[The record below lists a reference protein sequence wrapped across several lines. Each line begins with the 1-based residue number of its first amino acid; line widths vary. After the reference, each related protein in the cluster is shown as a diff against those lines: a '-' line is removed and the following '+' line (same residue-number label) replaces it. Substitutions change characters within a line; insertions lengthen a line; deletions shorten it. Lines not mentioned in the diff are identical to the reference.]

1 MVRIV
6 LDTNQ
11 VGQVCRRGTSS
22 FLGRLTLVLNPHR
35 LAEIL
40 LSPQGAERLRG
51 ISEFPIRFG
60 VDPSIALAT
69 VASGTDAQALS
80 YKPFYPP
87 HSQVHRVWRR
97 ALKVDLSFLRKEA
110 RRIKDANR
118 DGMRRLCEKVRL
130 ASKRLKDERSRGE
143 SPHSVKNLAT
153 IEDGMQA
160 LHAPN
165 LLGPHFLR
173 ERLNAGSSKDLE
185 AAASHRL
192 VTNPYTNHFLRFL
205 VTLHLGYGDAWADPA
220 LNVSPSPNRDD
231 VADMLLT
238 LYANDGDIIVT
249 GDKKFRR
256 AYEFMDIQ
264 RTVKILTWTECMEF
278 LTR

>member
-11 VGQVCRRGTSS
+11 VGQICRRGTSS
-22 FLGRLTLVLNPHR
+22 FLGRLTLVLTPHSW
-35 LAEIL
+35 AEIL
-40 LSPQGAERLRG
+40 LSPHGAERLRG

-60 VDPSIALAT
+60 VEPSIALST

-87 HSQVHRVWRR
+87 HSRVHRVWRR
-97 ALKVDLSFLRKEA
+97 ALKAVSSILRNEA

-118 DGMRRLCEKVRL
+118 DGMRHLCEQFQL
-130 ASKRLKDERSRGE
+130 ASKRLKDDRSRGE
-143 SPHSVKNLAT
+143 SPHAVKNLVT
-153 IEDGMQA
+153 IENGMQA
-160 LHAPN
+160 LDAPSF
-165 LLGPHFLR
+165 LVPHILG
-173 ERLNAGSSKDLE
+173 ERVNGGSTKDLE
-185 AAASHRL
+185 VAASHRL
-192 VTNPYTNHFLRFL
+192 VTNPYTNRFLRFL

-264 RTVKILTWTECMEF
+264 RTVKILTWTECVES
-278 LTR
+278 LAR